1 MRTRTEEFLYSII
14 LEFTLWLAIAWSGL
28 FWCLTKL
35 YNLAKRLD
43 EKVDAYVQ
51 NNFPDERFK

>member
-1 MRTRTEEFLYSII
+1 MRTRTEEFLYSIV

-35 YNLAKRLD
+35 YHLSERFD